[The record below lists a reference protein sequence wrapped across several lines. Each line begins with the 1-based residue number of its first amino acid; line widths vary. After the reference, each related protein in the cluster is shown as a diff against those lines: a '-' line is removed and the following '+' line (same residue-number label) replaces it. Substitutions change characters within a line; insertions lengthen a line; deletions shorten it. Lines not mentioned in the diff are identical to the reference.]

1 MREGEPDT
9 LEGFSYVIN
18 QAMPDIATGDTPIV
32 FGEMNCYYAREA
44 GSVSLRRLDERFA
57 DSLVSGFLLYGRY
70 GGKLVKTDAVKKL
83 TMA

>member
-1 MREGEPDT
+1 MDN
-9 LEGFSYVIN
+9 V
-18 QAMPDIATGDTPIV
+18 ATGNVPV
-32 FGEMNCYYAREA
+32 LFGEFNCYYAREA
-44 GSVSLRRLDERFA
+44 GSLSLRRLDERFA